1 METTMSMK
9 IQIQITVMK
18 HIIIIIIMVG
28 EYLEEYITDRHG
40 IEDLGS
46 IEEEVEE

>member
-1 METTMSMK
+1 MSMK
-9 IQIQITVMK
+9 NSDSNNGSETHHHHYHHGGGI
-18 HIIIIIIMVG
+18 
-28 EYLEEYITDRHG
+28 LEEYITDRHG

>member
-18 HIIIIIIMVG
+18 HIIIIITMVG
-28 EYLEEYITDRHG
+28 EFLEEYIMDHHG

>member
-1 METTMSMK
+1 METTMSMI
-9 IQIQITVMK
+9 IQVQITVMK
-18 HIIIIIIMVG
+18 HIITIITMVG
-28 EYLEEYITDRHG
+28 EFLEEYIMDHHG

>member
-1 METTMSMK
+1 MSMK

-18 HIIIIIIMVG
+18 HIIIIIITMVG
-28 EYLEEYITDRHG
+28 EFLEEYIMDHHG

>member
-1 METTMSMK
+1 MSMK

-18 HIIIIIIMVG
+18 HIIIIIIIIMVG
-28 EYLEEYITDRHG
+28 EFLEEYITDRHG